1 MLILFA
7 QRWWVLC
14 LHSGG
19 VVMANLG
26 VMRRYVWVL
35 MKYAD
40 TTNCTRGW
48 GKVPMY
54 HPSFMSANERAAS
67 LSFDQSED
75 EKLVHDP
82 SDEFLAVTIQGD
94 NSDLEHLY
102 QERLFYRKFFAT
114 GLLWEINGFL
124 CRKVANLRTAINC
137 ANFRSVVLS
146 DRSSGGT

>member
-1 MLILFA
+1 
-7 QRWWVLC
+7 
-14 LHSGG
+14 
-19 VVMANLG
+19 
-26 VMRRYVWVL
+26 

-82 SDEFLAVTIQGD
+82 SDEFLTVTIQGD

-102 QERLFYRKFFAT
+102 QDSFILNSSQQASSEKSMDSCVAMLQIS
-114 GLLWEINGFL
+114 GL
-124 CRKVANLRTAINC
+124 R
-137 ANFRSVVLS
+137 
-146 DRSSGGT
+146 